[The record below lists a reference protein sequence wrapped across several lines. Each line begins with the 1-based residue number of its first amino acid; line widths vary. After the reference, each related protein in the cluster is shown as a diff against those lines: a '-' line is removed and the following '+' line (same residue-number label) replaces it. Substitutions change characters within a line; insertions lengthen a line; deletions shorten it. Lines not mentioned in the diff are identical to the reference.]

1 MPRFLTNY
9 PGWAGILEKASGD
22 IKGNLPMAI
31 DQSCSCVTG
40 SVPMMD
46 VF

>member
-9 PGWAGILEKASGD
+9 PGWAGISEKASGD
-22 IKGNLPMAI
+22 IKGNLPVVI
-31 DQSCSCVTG
+31 DQSCSYFTG
-40 SVPMMD
+40 FVPMMD